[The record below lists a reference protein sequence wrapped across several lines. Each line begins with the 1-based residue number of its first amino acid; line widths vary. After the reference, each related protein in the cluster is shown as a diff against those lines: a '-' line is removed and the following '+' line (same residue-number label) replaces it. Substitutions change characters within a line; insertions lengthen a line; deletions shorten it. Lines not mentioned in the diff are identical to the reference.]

1 MMTKITSMQRYQQA
15 EQDPL
20 NLRSLPL
27 VSPTEDGWTAVEQ
40 ALLADQRR
48 KNRWRAAAGTL
59 AAAAALFLAVG
70 TLVQPPTIVPAGPGP
85 QTAAAQTETPG
96 PAVETPVN
104 TLDSLIA
111 LSQQLEG
118 QLRSYRAE
126 SSGMPSDALI
136 YQVELQD
143 LVAQVDNELSMNPD
157 SVDLWSQRINL
168 LLDLAQLYET
178 NLRREY
184 RQMAS
189 L

>member
-1 MMTKITSMQRYQQA
+1 MTKITLMQRYQQA

-27 VSPTEDGWTAVEQ
+27 VSPGKDGWTAVEQ
-40 ALLADQRR
+40 ALLADRRR

-70 TLVQPPTIVPAGPGP
+70 TLVQPPIPG
-85 QTAAAQTETPG
+85 AAAPGTQSATAQIETAG
-96 PAVETPVN
+96 PAVENPAN
-104 TLDSLIA
+104 MLDSLIA
-111 LSQQLEG
+111 LSQQLEV

-126 SSGMPSDALI
+126 SGGMPSDALI

-157 SVDLWSQRINL
+157 SVDLWGQRINL

-178 NLRREY
+178 NMRREY

>member
-1 MMTKITSMQRYQQA
+1 MMKNITSMQRYQQA

-27 VSPTEDGWTAVEQ
+27 VTPREDGWTAIEQ
-40 ALLADQRR
+40 ALLADRQR
-48 KNRWRAAAGTL
+48 KSRWRVAAGSL

-70 TLVQPPTIVPAGPGP
+70 ALVQSPLSGPVMPG
-85 QTAAAQTETPG
+85 QQSDTAQTETSG
-96 PAVETPVN
+96 SLAETPAN

-118 QLRSYRAE
+118 QLRSYRDE
-126 SSGMPSDALI
+126 SGNLPSDALI

-143 LVAQVDNELSMNPD
+143 LVAQVDNELSMYPD

-168 LLDLAQLYET
+168 MLDLAQLYET